1 MKAAVV
7 KTGNFREIRIPKVV
21 LEQCRIGDEVSMEID
36 NQKLVISQTSNAH
49 EGWAESF
56 QTMAKLGDNSLP
68 VHDAEPDSSW
78 NEAEWELVG

>member
-1 MKAAVV
+1 M
-7 KTGNFREIRIPKVV
+7 
-21 LEQCRIGDEVSMEID
+21 LEQCGIEDEESMDIH

-56 QTMAKLGDNSLP
+56 QTMAKLGVNSLP

-78 NEAEWELVG
+78 NEAEWEWEG